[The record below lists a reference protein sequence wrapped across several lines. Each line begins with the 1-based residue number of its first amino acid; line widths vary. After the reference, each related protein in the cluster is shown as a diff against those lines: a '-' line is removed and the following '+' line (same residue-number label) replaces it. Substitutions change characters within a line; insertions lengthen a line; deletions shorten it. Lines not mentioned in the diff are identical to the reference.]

1 MQKILLKILD
11 WTWCLPQNLIGFIFK
26 TFVNKGNCMAI
37 YDREYKYF
45 LARGIKRFQYYSG
58 KIWKIDSYRTD
69 LKVGSITLGKYIFLA
84 DAHWYDKDVLLHE
97 YGHVLQN
104 YILGPLYLIVIGLPS
119 LLWAGFIHKLVNKK
133 KKVSYYSFYTEKWA
147 NKLVGI
153 DLK

>member
-1 MQKILLKILD
+1 MKNILLKILD

-26 TFVNKGNCMAI
+26 LFVK
-37 YDREYKYF
+37 
-45 LARGIKRFQYYSG
+45 IKIRSFMCDYS
-58 KIWKIDSYRTD
+58 KNLFIHSYCTD

-84 DAHWYDKDVLLHE
+84 DVHWYDKDVLLHE